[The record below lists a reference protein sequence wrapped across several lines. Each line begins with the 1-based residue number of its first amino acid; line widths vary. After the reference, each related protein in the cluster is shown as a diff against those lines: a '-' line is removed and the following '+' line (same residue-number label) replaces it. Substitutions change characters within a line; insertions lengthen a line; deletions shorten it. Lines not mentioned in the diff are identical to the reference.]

1 VIRDAAPADL
11 DEILALVRELAE
23 YEREPDAVV
32 FDRDEFGAHL
42 FGDAPVAHALI
53 ADVDGAVAGIALYF
67 RTFSTWLG
75 RDGIWL
81 EDLFVRPAYRRQG
94 IARELF
100 DEMRRRTDG
109 RIDFAVLDWNERAHR
124 FYESI
129 GAEPVAGWTIWRAV
143 RTERRQGRRS
153 EGAI

>member
-1 VIRDAAPADL
+1 MIRDAAPGDL

-23 YEREPDAVV
+23 YEREPDAVA
-32 FDRDEFGAHL
+32 FDPDEFASHL

-53 ADVDGAVAGIALYF
+53 ADVDGAVAGMALYF

-81 EDLFVRPAYRRQG
+81 EDLFVRPGFRRRG

-100 DEMRRRTDG
+100 AEMRRRTTG
-109 RIDFAVLDWNERAHR
+109 RVDFAVLDWNERAHA
-124 FYESI
+124 FYRSI
-129 GAEPVAGWTIWRAV
+129 GAEPVEGWTIWRAL
-143 RTERRQGRRS
+143 RTERS
-153 EGAI
+153 EGAL